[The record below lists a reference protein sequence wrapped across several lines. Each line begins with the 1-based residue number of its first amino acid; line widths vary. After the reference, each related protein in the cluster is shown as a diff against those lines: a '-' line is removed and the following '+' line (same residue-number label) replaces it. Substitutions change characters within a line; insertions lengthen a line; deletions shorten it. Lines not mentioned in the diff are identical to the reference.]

1 MRGEGGKERIVETP
15 EEFAMLCDEYF
26 SDCKESGELITITGL
41 AIHLGFA
48 SKQSIYDY
56 QQKKNGFE
64 FVASRARLMVEHSY
78 ELGLRGQNPTGSIF
92 GLKNFGWSDKQS
104 IELSEKVKDTGE
116 NEW

>member
-1 MRGEGGKERIVETP
+1 MKGESGKERTIETP
-15 EEFAMLCDEYF
+15 EEFEALCNEYF
-26 SDCKESGELITITGL
+26 TDSKESGELITITGL

-48 SKQSIYDY
+48 SRQSIYDY
-56 QQKKNGFE
+56 QKLDGFE

-104 IELSEKVKDTGE
+104 IELSEKVQDSGE

>member
-1 MRGEGGKERIVETP
+1 MRGEGGKERIIETP

-92 GLKNFGWSDKQS
+92 GLKTLAGQISKALNCLK
-104 IELSEKVKDTGE
+104 K
-116 NEW
+116 